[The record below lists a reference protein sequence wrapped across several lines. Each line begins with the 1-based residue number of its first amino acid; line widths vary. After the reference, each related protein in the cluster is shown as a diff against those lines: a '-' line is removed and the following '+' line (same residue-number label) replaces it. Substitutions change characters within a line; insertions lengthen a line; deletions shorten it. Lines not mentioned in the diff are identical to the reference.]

1 MPGMTLIKVVRGLAV
16 LLLLA
21 ALAAGVFYFT
31 FRRVGLPWREG
42 EHKLPGL
49 AAKATVRYDAFGV
62 PHISAESEADLAM
75 ALGYVHA
82 NDRMTQMELGRRAAQ
97 GRLSELMGE
106 RTIELDVYFR
116 TLRLGETAAMLER
129 SASEPARRWL
139 EAYAAG
145 VNAWLRERDGGF
157 GPELRLLG
165 ADPEPW
171 RPRDSLGFAL
181 LMARDLSFWHDYPEE
196 ERFNWLRAFGIG
208 GVREL
213 LVAPELASV
222 PAIEEMALAAGKP
235 EGRRI
240 THDAVDLA
248 APGSNNWVVGKTFTA
263 AGQAM
268 LASDPHLGLRLPSV
282 WYQAQLRAPGYEV
295 AGMSLPGT
303 PGIVIGR
310 GSHIAWAFTNTQL
323 DDQDVFFEQ
332 LDESGENVRRGDAF
346 VPILEREETI
356 LVKGAAEPKKVF
368 LRSTDYGP
376 LFEADPQRGLP
387 ARSLRWTGHFPADPV
402 GALYGLAKAT
412 TPEEALAAIEGFV
425 CPAQN
430 LVAAFDDGS
439 LLYTVIGRVPDRK
452 AGDGRLPSPGWDP
465 AYGWKGLRPRA
476 TNPRLVRPAEDLIVT
491 ANNDI
496 RPPDYPL
503 PLSADFMGPGRADR
517 IRERL
522 LEKKDWRRE
531 ELAALQVDDKALYAR
546 QVIAALGK
554 LGPFTGDAGR
564 AFASLEGWDGRMETS
579 GPAALYILAQRR
591 LIVGFFGDEQA
602 VYGLPGA
609 VGDRATLLAL
619 LEGRISE
626 SFADDLDTP
635 AVETKGEI
643 AGRELGAAWAEVV
656 ARFGEDSGK
665 WDYAGMHRL
674 TLRHPLDAAPVFGPW
689 MRRGPF
695 EVPGSAETVLAFGA
709 RWERDGKQAV
719 RYGPSMRW
727 VVDWSEPDQAW
738 SVLPGGQSGHPADPH
753 YDDQIALYLAGEL
766 KPAPW
771 SEAAIR
777 QATKSRLELLP

>member
-1 MPGMTLIKVVRGLAV
+1 MNLKKMLRGLAA
-16 LLLLA
+16 LLA
-21 ALAAGVFYFT
+21 VAVLSLSAAYLL
-31 FRRVGLPWREG
+31 FRRVGLPVRAG
-42 EHKLPGL
+42 EYRVSAL
-49 AAKATVRYDAFGV
+49 AAKATVRYDAYGV
-62 PHISAESEADLAM
+62 PHISAESEHDLAV

-97 GRLSELMGE
+97 GRLSELMGD
-106 RTIELDVYFR
+106 RTLELDIYFR
-116 TLRLGETAAMLER
+116 TLRLGDTAALLER

-139 EAYAAG
+139 EAYATG
-145 VNAWLRERDGGF
+145 VNAWLREKDGAF

-171 RPRDSLGFAL
+171 KPRDSLGFAL

-213 LVAPELASV
+213 LVAPELAGV
-222 PAIEEMALAAGKP
+222 PEIEEMALAAGKP
-235 EGRRI
+235 TGRRLTPDVI
-240 THDAVDLA
+240 DLA
-248 APGSNNWVVGKTFTA
+248 APGSNNWVIGKSFTA
-263 AGQAM
+263 SGQAM

-295 AGMSLPGT
+295 AGMSLPGA

-332 LDESGENVRRGDAF
+332 LDESGEQVRRGDTF
-346 VPILEREETI
+346 VPIVEREETI
-356 LVKGAAEPKKVF
+356 AIKGAEPKKVF
-368 LRSTDYGP
+368 LRSTDIGP

-402 GALYGLAKAT
+402 GALYGLSRAT
-412 TPEEALAAIEGFV
+412 SPEEALQAIEGFV

-439 LLYTVIGRVPDRK
+439 LLYTVIGGVPDRRQ
-452 AGDGRLPSPGWDP
+452 GDGRLPSPGWDP
-465 AYGWKGLRPRA
+465 AYGWNGLRARS
-476 TNPRLVRPAEDLIVT
+476 TNPRLVRPAEDLVVT

-522 LEKKDWRRE
+522 LSKKDWRRE
-531 ELAALQVDDKALYAR
+531 EMAAIQVDDTALYAR
-546 QVIAALGK
+546 QVIAALGR
-554 LGPFTGDAGR
+554 LGPYSGDAGR
-564 AFASLEGWDGRMETS
+564 AFASLAGWDGRMEKR
-579 GPAALYILAQRR
+579 GPSTLYILAQRR
-591 LIVGFFGDEQA
+591 LLVHFFGDEQA
-602 VYGLPGA
+602 TYGLRGGA
-609 VGDRATLLAL
+609 GDRATLLAM

-626 SFADDLDTP
+626 TFADDLDTP
-635 AVETKGEI
+635 AVEGKQEI
-643 AGRELGAAWAEVV
+643 ARRALGDAWAEVI
-656 ARFGEDSGK
+656 ARFGEDEAK
-665 WDYAGMHRL
+665 WDYGGIHRL

-689 MRRGPF
+689 MRRGPY
-695 EVPGSAETVLAFGA
+695 EVAGSAETVLAFGA
-709 RWERDGKQAV
+709 RWERDGKQTV

-727 VVDWSEPDQAW
+727 VVDWSDPDQAW
-738 SVLPGGQSGHPADPH
+738 AILPGGQSGHPADPH
-753 YDDQIALYLAGEL
+753 YDDQIRLYLDGKL

-771 SEAAIR
+771 SEAAIEA
-777 QATKSRLELLP
+777 ATRSRLELLP